1 MWANAYSFK
10 TLGEFLASARKEQG
24 ITQAEMA
31 KTLGF
36 SPVTLS
42 ARMTQQDTDNF
53 CMSLAGLQEKMGVM
67 MTELS
72 ERISH
77 LENVDIYL
85 PLGDVPS
92 THILKPEDTQIYP
105 GCAESEV

>member
-42 ARMTQQDTDNF
+42 ARMTQQDTDNS
-53 CMSLAGLQEKMGVM
+53 CMSLAGF
-67 MTELS
+67 
-72 ERISH
+72 ISR
-77 LENVDIYL
+77 L
-85 PLGDVPS
+85 
-92 THILKPEDTQIYP
+92 
-105 GCAESEV
+105 C

>member
-1 MWANAYSFK
+1 MWTNAYSFK

-42 ARMTQQDTDNF
+42 AIETGK
-53 CMSLAGLQEKMGVM
+53 SASSVKI
-67 MTELS
+67 
-72 ERISH
+72 ER
-77 LENVDIYL
+77 YMQM
-85 PLGDVPS
+85 LGFRVVVVPK
-92 THILKPEDTQIYP
+92 TAQIKVN
-105 GCAESEV
+105 E